1 MSFETQVTEISSDK
15 LDELFGQIPTADDL
29 SVGKDENQSDD
40 EEKIETDEIKLP
52 SENDGVIEE
61 ISEED
66 LENIENEE
74 VQPSNTNSVLKNT
87 VNYLIEQGIWNDF
100 EGRDSIEITDEV
112 YAELASKQAQH
123 AAYDIV
129 NELIDSTGEY
139 GKAIIGYI
147 KSGGN
152 PDEIIDLFKEQK
164 EVEQI
169 DISTENGKLIKIEKY
184 YEDIIGR
191 KKEWVKKHLNRLVE
205 NDEVDS
211 EFEDIND
218 LYNKHYQ
225 EKLKEKQEAVK
236 EQERQNAEK
245 QNRFISSIKSSLEN
259 NNKLTQIE
267 KKQIASSIL
276 DFKHTL
282 DNGQKVND
290 FYVKF
295 AEIQNDPE
303 QYIELVQFVM
313 DKNKYKERLKTA
325 EKTKAS
331 KELFS
336 FIKGNSAVNKKT
348 NNIESTESGSRNTQ
362 KRGTDFSFVIKK

>member
-1 MSFETQVTEISSDK
+1 M
-15 LDELFGQIPTADDL
+15 
-29 SVGKDENQSDD
+29 
-40 EEKIETDEIKLP
+40 
-52 SENDGVIEE
+52 
-61 ISEED
+61 
-66 LENIENEE
+66 
-74 VQPSNTNSVLKNT
+74 
-87 VNYLIEQGIWNDF
+87 
-100 EGRDSIEITDEV
+100 
-112 YAELASKQAQH
+112 
-123 AAYDIV
+123 
-129 NELIDSTGEY
+129 
-139 GKAIIGYI
+139 
-147 KSGGN
+147 
-152 PDEIIDLFKEQK
+152 FKEQK

-336 FIKGNSAVNKKT
+336 FIKGNSDVNKKT